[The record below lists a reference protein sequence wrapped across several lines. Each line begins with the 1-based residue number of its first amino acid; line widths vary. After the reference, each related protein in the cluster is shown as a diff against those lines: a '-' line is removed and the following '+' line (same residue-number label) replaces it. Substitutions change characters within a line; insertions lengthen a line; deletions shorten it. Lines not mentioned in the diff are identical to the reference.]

1 MTGPEAVDAKVAAD
15 TAAEAA
21 RVSIRE
27 LTDLADLEAA
37 CRLFDE
43 IWRPNPANP
52 PLTLEL
58 MRALTKAGNYAAGAY
73 DGARLVGA
81 CVGFFGPPAEEA
93 LHSHIAGVS
102 ADMAGRSVGFALKLH
117 QRAWAL
123 RRDVADIAWTYDPL
137 VRRNAY
143 FNLVKLGA
151 RPAEYLPNF
160 YGGMNDGINGGA
172 ESDRLLVHWDLRSP
186 LVAQAC
192 AGRPRPASARAELAR
207 GAAAVLTSGPDGWP
221 ARDAA
226 VDAAAGAPVLLVAVP
241 PDIEGLRSSEPD
253 CAAAWRTAVRE
264 VLAPLMEAGA
274 TVTGFDKAGWYVV
287 AAPGTRTQEDTR

>member
-1 MTGPEAVDAKVAAD
+1 MTGPEAVEAKVAAD
-15 TAAEAA
+15 AAAEAA

-73 DGARLVGA
+73 DGTRLVGA

-123 RRDVADIAWTYDPL
+123 RRNVSEIAWTFDPL
-137 VRRNAY
+137 VCRNAH

-192 AGRPRPASARAELAR
+192 AGRPRPASAQAELAR

-226 VDAAAGAPVLLVAVP
+226 AAAPVLLVAVP
-241 PDIEGLRSSEPD
+241 PDIEGLRSAEPD
-253 CAAAWRTAVRE
+253 CAAAWRTAVRDT
-264 VLAPLMEAGA
+264 LSPLMDAGA
-274 TVTGFDKAGWYVV
+274 AVTGFDKAGWYVV
-287 AAPGTRTQEDTR
+287 AAPGTRTQEETR